1 LAMSSPRGAFFIALA
16 TNLFMVRMMYQQILD
31 TIGGTPLIE
40 VNPSFKGAK
49 ILAKL
54 EALNPGG
61 SVKDRMALYMVAA
74 AEKRGQLCLGMTI
87 IEATTGNT
95 GVAFAMIAAVKK
107 YHMIAVMPEN
117 MSLERQHLLKAFGAR
132 VVLTPQK
139 NGPQGAIDKRDEL
152 ARKAAAA
159 WVPGQ
164 FENMD
169 NIIAHERS
177 TGLEILKQTGGKIDF
192 FVAGVGT
199 GGTLIGVGKVLKKVV
214 PGIKIVAVE
223 PKESAVLSG
232 GKPGRH
238 NIQGIGEGFIPKLVD
253 QGLIDMVEKVD
264 TQQAV
269 AAAKR
274 LARDQGI
281 LVGISS
287 GANFVASSRI
297 ARKLSRDKT
306 VVTIFADRGERYFSE
321 HVFD

>member
-1 LAMSSPRGAFFIALA
+1 
-16 TNLFMVRMMYQQILD
+16 MVRMMYQQILD

-232 GKPGRH
+232 GNPGRH